1 MSGFS
6 LILVLQFKTS
16 KIIND
21 MTKIIIKSQKITPFG
36 GIVFKFI
43 SVPAKWIRTS
53 RHYELNIYTSNH
65 AYKNAFAITD
75 G

>member
-1 MSGFS
+1 MSELL
-6 LILVLQFKTS
+6 LIFVLQFKTS

-36 GIVFKFI
+36 GIFHVMEKFDCYI
-43 SVPAKWIRTS
+43 GHS
-53 RHYELNIYTSNH
+53 
-65 AYKNAFAITD
+65 YKNAFAIAD